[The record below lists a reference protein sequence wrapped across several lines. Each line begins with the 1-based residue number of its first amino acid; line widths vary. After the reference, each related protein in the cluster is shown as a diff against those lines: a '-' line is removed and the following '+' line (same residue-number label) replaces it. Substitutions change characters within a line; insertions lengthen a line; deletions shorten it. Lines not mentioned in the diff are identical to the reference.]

1 MHIES
6 FLENKFSAKGSLWK
20 ERVSDIEKISIIENE
35 NNIPKLLAKI
45 LAGRKIISSDVES
58 FLNPEVNKLLINP
71 SKLFDLDRA
80 VDFITK
86 CMSRKEKI
94 GILGDYDVDGATSSS
109 ILKLFFDNY
118 NVQTEIYIPD
128 RLKEGYGPNES
139 AIDFFNDKGINS
151 FITVDCG
158 ATSIEPLNYAS
169 LKGMNCIIIDHH
181 KVDNDLPECYAHI
194 NPSREEDCSNLNDLA
209 AVGLTFIFVVGLR
222 RAIREKNIFPEI
234 QEPSLKQ
241 YLDLVALGTVC
252 DVVQLKGLNRAFV
265 KEGIDIISRKPRL
278 GIEGLKSISGS
289 KDIGVTELGYRI
301 GPRINAAGRT
311 GSSDLGFRLLTSRN
325 EDEVL
330 AISERLNNLNSQR
343 QNIEETVLFEA
354 INNIEANFV
363 DKKLNTI
370 PNSLIVLGENWHL
383 GVLGIVAGRLKD
395 KYYRPSFVISS
406 NKGKYTG
413 SVRSISGIDVGKLI
427 IKAVNNNLLLSGGGH
442 QMAAGFLLN
451 KDTFDNFKKF
461 CEEEIYSQSNNTILN
476 KINYYDDIIDSS
488 NVNRDLYNLINVA
501 SPYGQGN
508 PEPQFIIKNAKIDYW
523 SVVGK
528 GHLKVK
534 ISNSN
539 YGNIDAIAF
548 SSKGTPLG
556 DIIMNHSGSLLH
568 FAGVIKKN
576 DWQGNKAVQFHI
588 RDLFTA

>member
-1 MHIES
+1 MKKINIFIQCRTS
-6 FLENKFSAKGSLWK
+6 STRFPNKIFT
-20 ERVSDIEKISIIENE
+20 KISNDYLIEILIKRVLKCKKINDVILLAPKNDKKLINSKKIKIPEIKFFYGSE
-35 NNIPKLLAKI
+35 NNVFE
-45 LAGRKIISSDVES
+45 R
-58 FLNPEVNKLLINP
+58 
-71 SKLFDLDRA
+71 
-80 VDFITK
+80 
-86 CMSRKEKI
+86 
-94 GILGDYDVDGATSSS
+94 
-109 ILKLFFDNY
+109 FF
-118 NVQTEIYIPD
+118 
-128 RLKEGYGPNES
+128 K
-139 AIDFFNDKGINS
+139 
-151 FITVDCG
+151 
-158 ATSIEPLNYAS
+158 AS
-169 LKGMNCIIIDHH
+169 LKYKSKYIVRLTSDCPL
-181 KVDNDLPECYAHI
+181 VD
-194 NPSREEDCSNLNDLA
+194 PSMIESM
-209 AVGLTFIFVVGLR
+209 
-222 RAIREKNIFPEI
+222 
-234 QEPSLKQ
+234 
-241 YLDLVALGTVC
+241 
-252 DVVQLKGLNRAFV
+252 
-265 KEGIDIISRKPRL
+265 IDIISRKPRL

-330 AISERLNNLNSQR
+330 AISERLNNLNNQR

-370 PNSLIVLGENWHL
+370 PSSLIVLGENWHL

-442 QMAAGFLLN
+442 QMAAGFSLN

>member
-1 MHIES
+1 MYIES

-71 SKLFDLDRA
+71 SKIFDLDRA

-86 CMSRKEKI
+86 CMSRREKI

-139 AIDFFNDKGINS
+139 AIDFFNNKGINT

-278 GIEGLKSISGS
+278 GIEGLRSISGS

-330 AISERLNNLNSQR
+330 AISERLNNLNNQR

-442 QMAAGFLLN
+442 QMAAGFSLN
-451 KDTFDNFKKF
+451 RDTFDNFKKF